1 MQSNLQNG
9 HVSNEI
15 FYLALILFIVETLIA
30 LFLHGGIV
38 RNYIGDI
45 LVVILIFCF
54 IRTFFKI
61 SVMKVALGVL
71 IFAYAV
77 EVSQYFNLI
86 KHLGLEKSD
95 IANVIIGHS
104 FGWIDMLAYTLGIS
118 MVILAERMIR

>member
-1 MQSNLQNG
+1 M
-9 HVSNEI
+9 VTFRI
-15 FYLALILFIVETLIA
+15 KYFILALIIFIVETLIA

-54 IRTFFKI
+54 IRTFFKV
-61 SVMKVALGVL
+61 SVVKAAVGVL

-77 EVSQYFNLI
+77 EASQYFNLI

-104 FGWIDMLAYTLGIS
+104 FGWIDMLAYTLGVS